1 MMVQNENVNKKSSS
15 SNRDKN
21 IINLLL
27 AGGWERKSI
36 TDEPRLSE
44 LIELYQ
50 SLNFDVHIESLTPE
64 LLEAIGEECKSCYLD
79 HWDDYKVIFTRKL
92 NLNNKL
98 ENE

>member
-1 MMVQNENVNKKSSS
+1 MVLNEKNNKDHSTYD
-15 SNRDKN
+15 RDKN

-27 AGGWERKSI
+27 AAGWERKSI

-50 SLNFDVHIESLTPE
+50 SLNFDVHLESLTPE

-92 NLNNKL
+92 NLND
-98 ENE
+98 

>member
-1 MMVQNENVNKKSSS
+1 MVLNEKNNKKSST
-15 SNRDKN
+15 SNGGKN

-27 AGGWERKSI
+27 VAGWERKSI
-36 TDEPRLSE
+36 ANEPRLSE

-64 LLEAIGEECKSCYLD
+64 LLEVIGEECKSCYLD

-92 NLNNKL
+92 NLND
-98 ENE
+98 